1 MVLDKV
7 ENIENIKSE
16 GEGKGKDEQFGKK
29 NQLFQSHQKVI
40 TGETKTKYKKNEN
53 QGNNASTGEED
64 KNNKNTIKTNK
75 PETIFSDTYLT
86 DTTTANTVKEMKY
99 MKKNMDNINQR
110 KIQQPIKIKTYTQI
124 TISYQLFLLW
134 KH

>member
-29 NQLFQSHQKVI
+29 NQQFQCHQKVI

-75 PETIFSDTYLT
+75 PETIFSKLNQKTLEKAT
-86 DTTTANTVKEMKY
+86 KIANEEKMTTFNTIIENCKGVWTRVQEE
-99 MKKNMDNINQR
+99 R
-110 KIQQPIKIKTYTQI
+110 KL
-124 TISYQLFLLW
+124 QLIMI
-134 KH
+134 